1 MPMSSFK
8 TRVLGGLVLA
18 WLAAVSNASNA
29 DELRPHEITFHT
41 TFKGFSAGDLKLTL
55 KRDKGSGDF
64 IYETRAF
71 PSFLA
76 SLIVSPESLERSW
89 FHVSESGVEP
99 RRYLLTDGGHDP
111 EHQTDINYDP
121 LKRRVSGRVEGK
133 PYDAPFEP
141 GLQDVNSIRAALLVD
156 LLAGRDPGEYA
167 MLDGREVK
175 RYVYARR
182 GTARIS
188 TEIGELDTV
197 IFESERKGSQG
208 GGRTWRY
215 WYAPSMGWLPVRIE
229 QREDGRARLTF
240 TVRTLRW
247 LGDPPPPT

>member
-1 MPMSSFK
+1 MPKFEARSVA
-8 TRVLGGLVLA
+8 RVALA
-18 WLAAVSNASNA
+18 CLFLALPAIGHG

-55 KRDKGSGDF
+55 RRDKGSGDF

-89 FHVSESGVEP
+89 FHVGEAGVEP

-111 EHQTDINYDP
+111 EHQTDITYYP
-121 LKRRVSGRVEGK
+121 LKRRISGRVEGK

-175 RYVYARR
+175 RYVYTRR
-182 GTARIS
+182 GTARIT
-188 TEIGELDTV
+188 TELGDLDTV
-197 IFESERKGSQG
+197 IYESERTGSQG

-215 WYAPSMGWLPVRIE
+215 WYAPSMGWLPLRIE

-240 TVRTLRW
+240 TVRSLRW
-247 LGDPPPPT
+247 LGEPPAN